1 MKNLTKTF
9 LAILLFFISS
19 VSIANTP
26 SISLD
31 LVSYE
36 QKDGHCALTYSIL
49 NNSWGTIY
57 GLRITTEAFD
67 DRDTKLD
74 EYLFGSTINP
84 FASYWDQNVSIPL
97 GSQRIAS
104 DLKYKGK
111 CKYMG
116 TINALRVAVSD
127 CNIRMMPEQ
136 ARCFDI
142 IEFNSKIDHISFN
155 KKYSN

>member
-26 SISLD
+26 SISVD
-31 LVSYE
+31 LLSYE
-36 QKDGHCALTYSIL
+36 QKDDHCALTYSIL

-74 EYLFGSTINP
+74 EYLFGSSINP
-84 FASYWDQNVSIPL
+84 FAGWWDELVSIPL
-97 GSQRIAS
+97 GSQTTGS
-104 DLKYKGK
+104 DLKYEGQ
-111 CKYMG
+111 CKYIG
-116 TINALRVAVSD
+116 TINLLGVDSSD

-155 KKYSN
+155 KK